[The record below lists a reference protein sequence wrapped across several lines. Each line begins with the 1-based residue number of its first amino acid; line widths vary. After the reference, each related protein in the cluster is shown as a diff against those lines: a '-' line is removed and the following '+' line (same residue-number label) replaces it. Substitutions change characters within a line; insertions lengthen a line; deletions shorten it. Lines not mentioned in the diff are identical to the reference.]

1 MHRLPTIPVVL
12 LYSYCIIFCCIL
24 PYQILCWYYIGYCN
38 TECVL
43 LSMLLRKPPC
53 MYPALCLRIP
63 SQEVGVESIERIPR
77 NNLMCD
83 GTNRW
88 INGWYL
94 IGWCDILINYSKCN
108 YFWITIT
115 SELLIS
121 SSVGMCLTYLRKWG
135 ENDLTGYVPISP
147 PIPQGNLYF
156 QAHRLTHF

>member
-24 PYQILCWYYIGYCN
+24 PYKILCWYYIGYCN
-38 TECVL
+38 TECLL

-63 SQEVGVESIERIPR
+63 SQEVGVESIERIPW

-83 GTNRW
+83 GTKQM

-94 IGWCDILINYSKCN
+94 IGCCDILINKRQPTLQASSKFGLSYTPC
-108 YFWITIT
+108 I
-115 SELLIS
+115 LALI
-121 SSVGMCLTYLRKWG
+121 LQL
-135 ENDLTGYVPISP
+135 
-147 PIPQGNLYF
+147 
-156 QAHRLTHF
+156 